1 MLNKNFMKRCSLLFL
16 LFTTGCSISPIAPI
30 PDVKDPMINSGNTNN
45 IVLAKNP
52 VTNFKTQLQLQGIN
66 LSNDETNKVI
76 SLQHVKS
83 SGQWAVS
90 ESSDANSNLENNFY
104 SFGNSLN
111 PNGPQTSDDYFTRAV
126 NYSNSVNF
134 YSKYYFDTEYY
145 KKKQIVLL
153 VKWDTQTR
161 EFIIIHLDGNISNYQ
176 KTNSLSS
183 TRYVVVPDNIYT
195 NFSTL

>member
-1 MLNKNFMKRCSLLFL
+1 
-16 LFTTGCSISPIAPI
+16 
-30 PDVKDPMINSGNTNN
+30 MINSGNTNN

-66 LSNDETNKVI
+66 LSNDETNKVV

-83 SGQWAVS
+83 SSQWAAS
-90 ESSDANSNLENNFY
+90 DSGDANSNLENNFY
-104 SFGNSLN
+104 SFSNSLN
-111 PNGPQTSDDYFTRAV
+111 PNGPQTSNDYFNRAA
-126 NYSNSVNF
+126 NYADSVNS

-161 EFIIIHLDGNISNYQ
+161 EFIIIHFDGNISNYQ
-176 KTNSLSS
+176 KTNNLNS